1 MLKLPA
7 LVVLLLSIGLS
18 GCGFHLK
25 GQSGVSQAITQQAQS
40 YWQNHRLF
48 MSSSVGQSVQGQ
60 HILQQLDAFGI
71 NYQQAEV
78 STVSK
83 QSEQI
88 NADNLWLDLPA
99 VNFQT
104 RQTAQSALGSTTAEI
119 LVMKQS
125 YKLFDHHG
133 KVLTSGVVTTQRD
146 RQVNPQALLASDS
159 EKQAFLDDMSLE
171 LAEQLV
177 QRLNAYAAMQ
187 AQGQT
192 TLKSTEAGR

>member
-7 LVVLLLSIGLS
+7 LIVLLLSIGLS

-25 GQSGVSQAITQQAQS
+25 GQSGVSQAITQQAQG

-48 MSSSVGQSVQGQ
+48 LHSSVGQSVQGQ
-60 HILQQLDAFGI
+60 RILQQLDAFGI

-88 NADNLWLDLPA
+88 NAADLWLDLPA
-99 VNFQT
+99 VNFQA

-187 AQGQT
+187 IQNLNT
-192 TLKSTEAGR
+192 VSPTEVGR